1 MPQKAVVEPAGNEKY
16 PDGKTVQRGE
26 VTDTLFF
33 PHVDSCLAIVF
44 ILEDGAVVGAHAA
57 QFGGKDYGE
66 YRPNENALEAVGEM
80 KKLLGGKKIVDVFT
94 LGDGSYMRS
103 TFLGDVT
110 TTPLIVNADTE
121 GGFDITVDPAL
132 RVITAVSCVKGKKAE
147 WRFSDLDSGPK
158 FI

>member
-16 PDGKTVQRGE
+16 PDGKTVQRAE

-66 YRPNENALEAVGEM
+66 FRPNDNAREAVVEM
-80 KKLLGGKKIVDVFT
+80 KKLLGGKAVVAVFT
-94 LGDGSYMRS
+94 LGDGFYLRP
-103 TFLGDVT
+103 TFLCDVT
-110 TTPLIVNADTE
+110 SKPIIVNADTD
-121 GGFDITVDPAL
+121 GGFDITVDPAG
-132 RVITAVSCVKGKKAE
+132 RTITAVSCKNSKSSE
-147 WRFSDLDSGPK
+147 WKFSDLKSGPTL
-158 FI
+158 I